1 MKFTK
6 KDRTVKA
13 EFDPTFQATAMGG
26 LFLMER
32 LAQRIGA
39 WTVLGDQLPARNG
52 YYSSGN
58 GVSQLI
64 LGLMAGGRGLS
75 SADPLRDDP
84 VLSRGLGYSCVAE
97 DGTMNRVLADIAGLE
112 QRKEGDVYILRRQGD
127 LFEGKS
133 RKRGRRQVGEIE
145 YADPQRL
152 KQTVNASDE
161 ILVRLL
167 RATNQAALK
176 YGRWIPVF
184 GDGSQLEVRGRC
196 FDAAL
201 LDRNGNRSE
210 QLAFTT
216 IGPFLAATELRPGTK
231 DEGLGM
237 PELMQ
242 RTMDVVHRVG
252 LPERSLLFLL
262 DSAFGERQVLEQ
274 LHSTKGAKY
283 IIGVNGMRKPLQR
296 LCEEQPRSQW
306 VAETRLDGWLE
317 EASYCAFCHRAE
329 TWNKNETF
337 IAIRYREK
345 GELFPKYSFMVTN
358 LTRDDIRKDQ
368 ERLSCSS
375 YMATLW
381 AMYRYK
387 QGMENYQKPALS
399 DMGLHHPPSGRFGIN
414 QVFYVMGTIAYN
426 LATFLSRCTL
436 PEEHRGMRLWRMRCS
451 LFRIAGL
458 ISIHARTTSIRLSTG
473 VAEWIQHAWMHSF
486 RAIQRI

>member
-1 MKFTK
+1 
-6 KDRTVKA
+6 
-13 EFDPTFQATAMGG
+13 
-26 LFLMER
+26 
-32 LAQRIGA
+32 
-39 WTVLGDQLPARNG
+39 
-52 YYSSGN
+52 
-58 GVSQLI
+58 
-64 LGLMAGGRGLS
+64 
-75 SADPLRDDP
+75 
-84 VLSRGLGYSCVAE
+84 VAE
-97 DGTMNRVLADIAGLE
+97 DGTMNRVLADIAGLK
-112 QRKEGDVYILRRQGD
+112 QRKEGDVYLPPRQGE
-127 LFEGKS
+127 LVEGKS
-133 RKRGRRQVGEIE
+133 RKRGKRQVGEIE
-145 YADPQRL
+145 YAGPQRL

-242 RTMDVVHRVG
+242 RTMDIVHRVG

-262 DSAFGERQVLEQ
+262 DSAFGEFQVLEQ
-274 LHSTKGAKY
+274 LHSIKTAKY
-283 IIGVNGMRKPLQR
+283 IVGVNGMRPRLQQ
-296 LCEEQPRSQW
+296 LCEEQPPSQW
-306 VAETRLDGWLE
+306 VAETKLEDWLE
-317 EASYCAFCHRAE
+317 EASYCVFSHRAE
-329 TWNKNETF
+329 TWSQNETF

-345 GELFPKYSFMVTN
+345 GELFPKYTFLITN
-358 LTRDDIRKDQ
+358 FTRSEIRLDRV
-368 ERLSCSS
+368 RLSRSS
-375 YMATLW
+375 YMATVW

-387 QGMENYQKPALS
+387 QGMENYQKPVLS

-414 QVFYVMGTIAYN
+414 QVFYVLGTIAYN

-436 PEEHRGMRLWRMRCS
+436 PEQYRGMRLWRMRCS

-458 ISIHARTTSIRLSTG
+458 ISIHARTTSARLSTG
-473 VAEWIQHAWMHSF
+473 VANWIQQAWMHSF
-486 RAIQRI
+486 QAIQRI